1 MDAMDSSFYISCFL
15 VKMATI
21 DCQVSQWNW
30 RMAAK
35 RIKKNGRQKFL
46 LEWKSTCTDDFKI
59 KNENPAHFLILYSR
73 YTRRFYDWTIS
84 LSSPFHFAIPPF
96 SFSLIYCWCCVFL
109 FVLVL
114 RCIYSSFDFDLAW
127 SIRVYMPF
135 VIIFLD
141 NISRRR
147 DMAQSHVDANTY
159 TLQVLRERIWFFFCM
174 NWQTSKKKKREWE
187 WKKDDEKSSHLI
199 EQQQK

>member
-1 MDAMDSSFYISCFL
+1 MNMKFITLEHWKTNYYLLIIFMDAMDSSFYISCFL

-30 RMAAK
+30 RIAA
-35 RIKKNGRQKFL
+35 KKNGRQTFL

-84 LSSPFHFAIPPF
+84 LSLSSPFHSVIPPF

-109 FVLVL
+109 FRSRSLLHLFFLWFWSRLVYP
-114 RCIYSSFDFDLAW
+114 CVHA
-127 SIRVYMPF
+127 IRNHF
-135 VIIFLD
+135 
-141 NISRRR
+141 S
-147 DMAQSHVDANTY
+147 
-159 TLQVLRERIWFFFCM
+159 W
-174 NWQTSKKKKREWE
+174 
-187 WKKDDEKSSHLI
+187 
-199 EQQQK
+199 